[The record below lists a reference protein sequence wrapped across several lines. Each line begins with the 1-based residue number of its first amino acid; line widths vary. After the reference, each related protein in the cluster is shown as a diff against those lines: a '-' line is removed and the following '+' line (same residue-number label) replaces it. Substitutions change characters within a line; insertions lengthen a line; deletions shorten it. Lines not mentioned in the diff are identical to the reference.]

1 LLIGFVLALAAFSP
15 FSLRPAYSPPPA
27 GGMSR
32 SQQKGNMHTRGNLR
46 DNVEVPLEAP
56 PPPPK
61 EDVDVPEHRVPYTL
75 HIVSHFPNN
84 KHLGEESNARKFIE
98 EKIVNSFMNME
109 DMIRHVE
116 VNLQVSENFKRSKPS
131 KSSRQ
136 VMTDDEDY
144 LVEDSKDV
152 ENPGHKMISPYIFKV
167 TVTLTNK
174 KTIVLANAEKH
185 AQPTMT
191 EGLDHMVDVIKKSL
205 REEKEKAIQAAR
217 KDKSAMDDGIN
228 EMESAD
234 AEAERLTEEIEAEG
248 DRKAEELYRKVEAKS
263 D

>member
-1 LLIGFVLALAAFSP
+1 M
-15 FSLRPAYSPPPA
+15 R
-27 GGMSR
+27 
-32 SQQKGNMHTRGNLR
+32 TRGNLR

-61 EDVDVPEHRVPYTL
+61 EEVPVSEHRVPYTL

-84 KHLGEESNARKFIE
+84 KHLSQESNARKFIE

-116 VNLQVSENFKRSKPS
+116 VNLQVSENFKRSKPT
-131 KSSRQ
+131 KSARQ
-136 VMTDDEDY
+136 ISTDDDDYMEEDAAT
-144 LVEDSKDV
+144 L
-152 ENPGHKMISPYIFKV
+152 ENPGHRMISPYIFKV

-174 KTIVLANAEKH
+174 RTIVLANAEKH

-205 REEKEKAIQAAR
+205 REEKDKAISAAKKEKAM
-217 KDKSAMDDGIN
+217 MDMGDVP
-228 EMESAD
+228 EATDPD
-234 AEAERLTEEIEAEG
+234 AEAESLADEIEAEA
-248 DRKAEELYRKVEAKS
+248 DRKAEELYTRME
-263 D
+263 